1 MNNQEHKN
9 QNEEVQKEVKENPAQ
24 EEVSQPSDSSN
35 PTSESAP
42 TLNAQDPNNINLA
55 NENIQIKSSLDDL
68 KNFVQNPKS
77 QNQKIKAVNQLM
89 YNEFVKIE
97 TAINNINNYIENLT
111 HRLELTNENFK
122 TKVQEVESKAQQKIN
137 DRIEE
142 LDKRKKK
149 RLKTLR
155 SMRLKNQSIQQLI
168 SLIN

>member
-1 MNNQEHKN
+1 M
-9 QNEEVQKEVKENPAQ
+9 
-24 EEVSQPSDSSN
+24 
-35 PTSESAP
+35 
-42 TLNAQDPNNINLA
+42 
-55 NENIQIKSSLDDL
+55 
-68 KNFVQNPKS
+68 QNPKS

>member
-1 MNNQEHKN
+1 
-9 QNEEVQKEVKENPAQ
+9 
-24 EEVSQPSDSSN
+24 
-35 PTSESAP
+35 
-42 TLNAQDPNNINLA
+42 
-55 NENIQIKSSLDDL
+55 
-68 KNFVQNPKS
+68 
-77 QNQKIKAVNQLM
+77 M